1 MSRFSVSKFI
11 LSVDLGQTI
20 DPTAVA
26 VLETTTRR
34 AAVDAFYG
42 TPEDRR
48 EGMIVPPLD
57 WYYTGLGASGN
68 LKHPNHVVRID
79 VRHLERLPLRT
90 SYVDVVEHVRGMLKR
105 SPLNFPRAELVL
117 DQTGVGRPVVD
128 MFRRA
133 GLRPIGVTITGGDK
147 ETRKGDDWNVAKL
160 LLVSRMQA
168 MLHSDELRIAKT
180 LPEARTLALE
190 MQDFRANISE
200 TGIARFGA
208 REGQHDDLVLA
219 VAIGAW
225 RGSWNNYA
233 SVSTVNI

>member
-1 MSRFSVSKFI
+1 MSKFI

-26 VLETTTRR
+26 VLEVTTRR
-34 AAVDAFYG
+34 DAVDAYYS
-42 TPEDRR
+42 TPEPLPDA
-48 EGMIVPPLD
+48 IVPPLD
-57 WYYTGLGASGN
+57 WFYTGVGASGN
-68 LKHPNHVVRID
+68 LKHPNHSVRID

-90 SYVDVVEHVRGMLKR
+90 NYVDVVDHVRKLLSR
-105 SPLNFPRAELVL
+105 PPLSFPRAELVL

-128 MFRRA
+128 MFRRK
-133 GLRPIGVTITGGDK
+133 GLRPIGVTITGGANN
-147 ETRKGDDWNVAKL
+147 ETTRGDDCVVSKL

-168 MLHSDELRIAKT
+168 MLHSGELRIAKE
-180 LPEARTLALE
+180 LPDARTLGLE

-208 REGQHDDLVLA
+208 REGSHDDLVLA

-225 RGSWNNYA
+225 RASWSNYA
-233 SVSTVNI
+233 TLKTFVA